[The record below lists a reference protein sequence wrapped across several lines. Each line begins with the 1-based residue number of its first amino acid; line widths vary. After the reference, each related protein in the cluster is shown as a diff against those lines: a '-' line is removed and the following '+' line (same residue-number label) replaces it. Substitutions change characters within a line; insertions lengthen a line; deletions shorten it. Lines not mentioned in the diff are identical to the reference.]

1 MLGHNIVVHGVQT
14 KIFSRAGL
22 SFIDPGENGSGLLWK
37 NHETSHA
44 QEEGE

>member
-1 MLGHNIVVHGVQT
+1 MLIHQVQP
-14 KIFSRAGL
+14 KIFSRARL
-22 SFIDPGENGSGLLWK
+22 LFIDPGENGSGLLWK